1 MLEERHRRG
10 PRHGDLSDCDGR
22 REREAEQNPG
32 RDRAGVAPGHGPT
45 PAAGAM
51 TSTVWATFS
60 ALRRVTAAFATARAA
75 RRRLFSTMLAG
86 TSRSWRAFR
95 NTVTPAIPPGPPTGT
110 ATGPPPRPRSAFA
123 ATLATASAPRAA
135 PHAL

>member
-86 TSRSWRAFR
+86 TSRSWRAVR
-95 NTVTPAIPPGPPTGT
+95 KARTPPNPALPPAAMASGPPTRPT
-110 ATGPPPRPRSAFA
+110 APVA
-123 ATLATASAPRAA
+123 
-135 PHAL
+135 